1 MQVNDTRKKS
11 NMVFELV
18 KVGEVFS
25 WEGELY
31 MRTKLCMSKNS
42 LCNTVNIE
50 VKVGE
55 IFEYCDSIY
64 IKSGGSTSSS
74 YAYNAICLEDG
85 K

>member
-1 MQVNDTRKKS
+1 MQVNDTRRKS

-42 LCNTVNIE
+42 LCNTVNI
-50 VKVGE
+50 VDGSFAS
-55 IFEYCDSIY
+55 FENSDFVEKLDVELTIR
-64 IKSGGSTSSS
+64 
-74 YAYNAICLEDG
+74 
-85 K
+85 